1 MPRKIELNIAWFIYY
16 CRSKFNMTKEEV
28 LITTYGEMM
37 DMITCYQ
44 IDQGLLDPKNTHK
57 LSSKDPM
64 AFANIK

>member
-1 MPRKIELNIAWFIYY
+1 
-16 CRSKFNMTKEEV
+16 MTKEEV